1 MAAGRR
7 KDSGGF
13 LSHISSGM
21 TSLAGITT
29 ALATIMTSAAA
40 ILGVVVHRQATQLD
54 QAHQVVSVQRQ
65 QIHQLQTQ
73 TAPPATGSPTPA
85 SSTGGTSPVNVAHY
99 FSNMSPTVN
108 NAGVETGQ
116 QVIAAQ
122 PYVNSISFGCDG
134 GYGDQPDEAY
144 NVAGNNMFSAEI
156 GIADNSEGAT
166 NVIATVTFSNE
177 SGQQIGQPI
186 EVSLGHPVKLSLPI
200 GGVTQLGMTC
210 NGRDRRTSQLA
221 NSFSVTLGDA
231 GDS

>member
-1 MAAGRR
+1 MAASRR
-7 KDSGGF
+7 KDSGGV

-29 ALATIMTSAAA
+29 AIATIMTSATA

-65 QIHQLQTQ
+65 QIHQLKTQ
-73 TAPPATGSPTPA
+73 TAPQATDTPTPTNT
-85 SSTGGTSPVNVAHY
+85 TGGAPLGSGAHY
-99 FSNMSPTVN
+99 FSKMTPTVN
-108 NAGVETGQ
+108 NALVETGQ

-144 NVAGNNMFSAEI
+144 NVAGNRMFSADI

-186 EVSLGHPVKLSLPI
+186 EVSLGHPVSAALNI
-200 GGVTQLGMTC
+200 TGVTQLGMTC
-210 NGRDRRTSQLA
+210 VGRDRQTNNAVSGFQ
-221 NSFSVTLGDA
+221 VGLGDA
-231 GDS
+231 GVS

>member
-7 KDSGGF
+7 KDSGGV
-13 LSHISSGM
+13 LSHISSGL
-21 TSLAGITT
+21 TSFAGITT
-29 ALATIMTSAAA
+29 AIATIMTSATA

-73 TAPPATGSPTPA
+73 TAPPTSSPTPT
-85 SSTGGTSPVNVAHY
+85 STTGGTSPLNMAHY

-116 QVIAAQ
+116 QVMAAQ

-134 GYGDQPDEAY
+134 GYGDEPDEAY
-144 NVAGNNMFSAEI
+144 NVAGNSMFSAEI

-221 NSFSVTLGDA
+221 NSFSVTLGNA